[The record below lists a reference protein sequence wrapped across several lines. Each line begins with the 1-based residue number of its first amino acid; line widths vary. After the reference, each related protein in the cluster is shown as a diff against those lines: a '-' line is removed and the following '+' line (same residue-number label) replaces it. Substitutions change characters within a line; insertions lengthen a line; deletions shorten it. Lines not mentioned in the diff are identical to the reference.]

1 MIVKKTIPEML
12 TASVEKYSNNNAL
25 CRKESGVWK
34 PVTYGE
40 LGKMAEIASKGL
52 YSLGLRSKDRIAL
65 MIGNSP
71 EWTYTDLGAQSIGA
85 ANVSLYATLAP
96 EQAAHILKDSGS
108 RMVLVAGD
116 EQVDKL
122 KKIIDELP
130 DLETIITLEDGA
142 GPFGSKNVVTFAE
155 MMAKGTDAGDDVVR
169 EVSDAKN
176 KVGEDD
182 LASIIYTSGTTGLPK
197 GVMLTNKNFMS
208 NINGVLEV
216 LSVYDH
222 DSHLSFLPLSHV
234 FERTCGYYLM
244 LASGATINYA
254 ESMEKIADNIREIHP
269 TIVISVPRLFE
280 KMIAKIKE
288 KVSYAPAARQKLFYW
303 ALDVGE
309 RSTNKNNPDKNSIAL
324 KIQYF
329 IAKALVFKKLHQ
341 AFGGRIRFFVSG
353 GAALSVN
360 VSNFFRS
367 IGIYVVEGYGLTE
380 TSPIITAN
388 PVDDIRA
395 GTVGKVLPNVEVKF
409 LEDGELLVRGPS
421 ISKGYF
427 NNEEATKES
436 FDNDGWFHTGD
447 IAELDGDGY
456 LRITDRKKDLIVM
469 SNGKNVAPLTLE
481 SKLVGDEF
489 IAQAVVIGNNRN
501 YITAVIIADF
511 DRLKRAAG
519 ELGITRVPDSNREL
533 MEHELTKAFY
543 QERIDQIM
551 KDFARFE
558 QIKKFVLLSEEFS
571 EDGGEL
577 TPTLKIKRKIV
588 SKKYADQI
596 EEMYT

>member
-1 MIVKKTIPEML
+1 MIVKKTIPEMFA
-12 TASVEKYSNNNAL
+12 ASVEKHSNNNAL
-25 CRKESGVWK
+25 CRKVSGVWK
-34 PVTYGE
+34 PVTYAE
-40 LGKMAEIASKGL
+40 LGEKASIASKGL
-52 YSLGLRSKDRIAL
+52 YSLGLRSKDRIAF

-71 EWTYTDLGAQSIGA
+71 EWTFTDLGAQSIGA
-85 ANVSLYATLAP
+85 ANVSLYGTLAP
-96 EQAAHILKDSGS
+96 DQAAHILKDSGS
-108 RMVLVAGD
+108 RMALVSGE
-116 EQVDKL
+116 EQVEKL

-130 DLETIITLEDGA
+130 ALETVITMEEGV
-142 GPFGSKNVVTFAE
+142 GPFGSKNVVTFAD
-155 MMAKGTDAGDDVVR
+155 MMAKGAEAGDSIEREVTDAR
-169 EVSDAKN
+169 N

-208 NINGVLEV
+208 NLDGLSKVLDIFD
-216 LSVYDH
+216 S

-234 FERTCGYYLM
+234 FERTCGYYVF
-244 LASGATINYA
+244 LASGGTINYA
-254 ESMEKIADNIREIHP
+254 ESMEKIADNIKEVHP
-269 TIVISVPRLFE
+269 TVVISVPRLFE

-309 RSTNKNNPDKNSIAL
+309 RSTNKNNPDRNSIAL
-324 KIQYF
+324 KIQYA
-329 IAKALVFKKLHQ
+329 IAKALVYKKLHQ
-341 AFGGRIRFFVSG
+341 AFGGKIRFFVSG
-353 GAALSVN
+353 GAALSVE

-367 IGIYVVEGYGLTE
+367 VGINVVEGYGLTE
-380 TSPIITAN
+380 TSPIITVN
-388 PVDDIRA
+388 PVDDIRG

-409 LEDGELLVRGPS
+409 EGDGELLVRGPS

-501 YITAVIIADF
+501 YITAVIVADF
-511 DRLKRAAG
+511 DRLKRAAD
-519 ELGITRVPDSNREL
+519 ELGITRIPDSNREL
-533 MEHELTKAFY
+533 VEHDLTKAFY

-558 QIKKFVLLSEEFS
+558 QIKKFVLLPEEFS
-571 EDGGEL
+571 EAGGEL

-588 SKKYADQI
+588 SKKYEGLI
-596 EEMYT
+596 EGMYK